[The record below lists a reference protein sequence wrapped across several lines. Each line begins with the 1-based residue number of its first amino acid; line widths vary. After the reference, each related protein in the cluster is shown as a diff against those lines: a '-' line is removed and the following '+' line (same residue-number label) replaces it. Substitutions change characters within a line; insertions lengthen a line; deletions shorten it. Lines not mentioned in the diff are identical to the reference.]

1 MSNRQ
6 KKRLPLR
13 ADAARN
19 VTQILDAAVETLG
32 RNPDASIA
40 DIAAAASV
48 VRQTVYAHYKSR
60 EALIEAVLARA
71 ADEIGTAMT
80 DAEIA
85 EGPPVEALR
94 RFVEHGWVTLERH
107 YSLILNPAARTS
119 SQHLHSR
126 LEPISRPLDQ
136 LIRRG
141 QRAGVFA
148 TGLSPRWLF
157 TMTVACAHAAV
168 EEAHT
173 GRARAS
179 AAKAAL
185 IETLLRLYGADDR

>member
-1 MSNRQ
+1 
-6 KKRLPLR
+6 
-13 ADAARN
+13 
-19 VTQILDAAVETLG
+19 
-32 RNPDASIA
+32 
-40 DIAAAASV
+40 
-48 VRQTVYAHYKSR
+48 
-60 EALIEAVLARA
+60 
-71 ADEIGTAMT
+71 
-80 DAEIA
+80 
-85 EGPPVEALR
+85 
-94 RFVEHGWVTLERH
+94 
-107 YSLILNPAARTS
+107 
-119 SQHLHSR
+119 
-126 LEPISRPLDQ
+126 LDQ